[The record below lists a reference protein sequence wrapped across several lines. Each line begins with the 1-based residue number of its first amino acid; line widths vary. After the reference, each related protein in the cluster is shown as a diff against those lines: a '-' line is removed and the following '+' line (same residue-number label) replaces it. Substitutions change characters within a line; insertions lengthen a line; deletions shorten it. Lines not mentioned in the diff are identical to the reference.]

1 MKKLA
6 SPLLVLFSVFVGQEQ
21 VFAKTAAEPLTLKKS
36 IQLAWQNDPWLNG
49 NKHSQK
55 ALELKSDAEST
66 LDDPKISMAIANLP
80 TNGFDFQQEA
90 MTQFKLGISQTFE
103 RGDSLSIKQ
112 KQLRFEAEQ
121 YPLMR
126 ADRKAKVAVKVG
138 QLWLDLFR
146 VNQSIALIE
155 QNRSLFEQLG
165 QVAEASYGS
174 GVGRTRQQD
183 IVRAQLELTRLEDKL
198 YQLSEQQGSIQGRL
212 APWLIDVK
220 LEQNSMA
227 ASALKPSVNI
237 SNLLPDID
245 LLASGPMQAT
255 RSESHHA
262 LVGYFAR
269 HPAVKAMDKK
279 VDMSR
284 ASTELAKQKYQPQWG
299 VNASYGYR
307 DDDPFGQ
314 SRADLFSVGVTFDL
328 PLFTENKQDK
338 SVMSSYSQTQAV
350 KTEKQLLLREMLTGF
365 FSAKERLLRLN
376 KRLDLYKDKLL
387 PQIHD
392 QAQASLT
399 AYTNEAGDFAEVL
412 RARIAVLTAQLEQ
425 LSIDVTRQKLILEI
439 NYFFVGTLA
448 NESSQQSNPKLA
460 QGVSYEQ

>member
-21 VFAKTAAEPLTLKKS
+21 VFAKATAEPLTLKKS

-55 ALELKSDAEST
+55 ALELKSDAEGT

-103 RGDSLSIKQ
+103 RGNSLSIKQ

-212 APWLIDVK
+212 APWLFDVQ
-220 LEQNSMA
+220 LEQKSMA
-227 ASALKPSVNI
+227 DSALKPSVMI
-237 SNLLPDID
+237 SNLLPNID
-245 LLASGPMQAT
+245 LLASEPMQAS
-255 RSESHHA
+255 RQENHHV
-262 LVGYFAR
+262 LVGYFAH

-279 VDMSR
+279 VDMSE

-392 QAQASLT
+392 QVQASLT
-399 AYTNEAGDFAEVL
+399 AYTNEAGDFAEVV

-425 LSIDVTRQKLILEI
+425 LSIDVTKQKLILEI
-439 NYFFVGTLA
+439 NYFFVGTLT
-448 NESSQQSNPKLA
+448 NENSQQSNQKLA